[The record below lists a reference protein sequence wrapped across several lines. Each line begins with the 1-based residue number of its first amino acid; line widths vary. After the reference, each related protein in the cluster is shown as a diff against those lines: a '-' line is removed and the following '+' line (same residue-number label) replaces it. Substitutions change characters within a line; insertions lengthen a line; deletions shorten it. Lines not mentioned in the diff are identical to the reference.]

1 MLRAAIIFFAL
12 GLVSLVFGMTGF
24 AGVSI
29 EVGKMLLTVFLLLA
43 VVTFV
48 INLIS
53 GSDRRQLPH

>member
-29 EVGKMLLTVFLLLA
+29 VVGKMLLSVFLLLA